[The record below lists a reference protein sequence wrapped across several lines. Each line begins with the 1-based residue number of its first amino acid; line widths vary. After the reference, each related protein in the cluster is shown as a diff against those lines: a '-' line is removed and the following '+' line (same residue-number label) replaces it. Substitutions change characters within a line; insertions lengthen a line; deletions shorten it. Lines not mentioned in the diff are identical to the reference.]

1 MLPCDKAKFKA
12 GLSFRS
18 FVSKIFALCMDLSM
32 CCFCV
37 ILEPTFGVLMG
48 EIIYNN
54 DIFDHCKNSG
64 SPGAVLSVV
73 IISPFSIP
81 PSPQTHTLTQTHT
94 HKNSKHKSFPACF
107 IPCARAGLQ
116 KQFQLKNKV
125 LFFNFR
131 AICAGVSLVYL
142 ASTLVFTYLFKGKG
156 KDGQYDLWTAAEAQ
170 FSMLCT

>member
-12 GLSFRS
+12 DLSFRS

-37 ILEPTFGVLMG
+37 ILEPTFGVLIG

-64 SPGAVLSVV
+64 SPGAELSVV

-81 PSPQTHTLTQTHT
+81 PSPDTHKLTQTHT
-94 HKNSKHKSFPACF
+94 HTHTHTQTASTNHSRPAPSHAPERGFKSNFSWKIRCF
-107 IPCARAGLQ
+107 SSIFEPFVQGL
-116 KQFQLKNKV
+116 V
-125 LFFNFR
+125 LF
-131 AICAGVSLVYL
+131 
-142 ASTLVFTYLFKGKG
+142 T
-156 KDGQYDLWTAAEAQ
+156 
-170 FSMLCT
+170 